1 MIKSWADHCSSDS
14 EDEDHHHDRHQ
25 QRESGEEAEAAAAAA
40 VVAVDG
46 DGTALTADGNDPSEK
61 ETQEDAPEG
70 TQEDEGGADAT
81 KEDANFQ
88 PREPKVYDFPTEPP
102 FTAFV
107 GNLAFGI
114 LDPEELLHEL
124 RAAVAQANLETEINF
139 VHARIVMDRKSL
151 DRPRHRGFGYVQVE
165 TLEQLQ
171 ALMQL
176 NTMPDVMLAGRKI
189 QLDTSNN
196 NNNNNHHHR
205 NNQGDHRQSRN
216 HHYNKGGNFGG
227 GGNHDSSI
235 DGSKFRG
242 GRFSRKT
249 GGGGERQD
257 SARDAGGEAALDGTA
272 PGGDAAVPQQRPS
285 LKLTPRTKPVD
296 DSKNSMSQSAS
307 NIFGGAKPRDET
319 TWQSRRK
326 SEHDLDQ
333 VAAKQHSNRSDGQ
346 RGGGEGGRGRSGRF
360 SSGRGGG
367 GRGDQGEGR
376 GGRGGRGSGRG
387 EGRGGG
393 RGDNWNRSSGRGGE
407 NKDSSSG
414 AAAPTANTSSQS
426 ARNLKVEKGNNK
438 EGKTERRHTVATVKP
453 ETVEKDNAP
462 AAPKVTNKFAAL
474 DFGDS
479 DSD

>member
-14 EDEDHHHDRHQ
+14 EDEDHHHDRQQ
-25 QRESGEEAEAAAAAA
+25 QRESGEEA
-40 VVAVDG
+40 VVDG
-46 DGTALTADGNDPSEK
+46 NGTVPEADGNDPVEK

-70 TQEDEGGADAT
+70 PHEDGGTDAT
-81 KEDANFQ
+81 KEDANLQ

-102 FTAFV
+102 YTAFV
-107 GNLAFGI
+107 GNIAFGI
-114 LDPEELLHEL
+114 LDAEELLHEL

-139 VHARIVMDRKSL
+139 VHARIVMDRRISDK
-151 DRPRHRGFGYVQVE
+151 PRHRGFGYVQVE

-189 QLDTSNN
+189 QIDTSNNDNN
-196 NNNNNHHHR
+196 NNNNNHHR
-205 NNQGDHRQSRN
+205 NNHGDHRQSRN
-216 HHYNKGGNFGG
+216 HHYNKGSNFGG

-242 GRFSRKT
+242 GRFSRKD
-249 GGGGERQD
+249 GGGERRD
-257 SARDAGGEAALDGTA
+257 SARDAGGEAILDGTA
-272 PGGDAAVPQQRPS
+272 PGSEGAVPQQRPS

-296 DSKNSMSQSAS
+296 DATNNSMSQSAS

-333 VAAKQHSNRSDGQ
+333 AAAKQHSNRSSDGPA
-346 RGGGEGGRGRSGRF
+346 RGGGGEGGRGRSGRF

-367 GRGDQGEGR
+367 RGDHGEGR
-376 GGRGGRGSGRG
+376 GSGGGRGGRGSGR
-387 EGRGGG
+387 G
-393 RGDNWNRSSGRGGE
+393 RGDNWNRSSGRGGGGE

-414 AAAPTANTSSQS
+414 AAAATANTSSQS
-426 ARNLKVEKGNNK
+426 ARNLKMEKDNK

-453 ETVEKDNAP
+453 EEVEKDNAP
-462 AAPKVTNKFAAL
+462 AAPKVFNKFAAL